1 MQTIITIVIICAILG
16 AIGALLACGRP
27 KDVAAGATSGAFWS
41 MGCMLRLVIFAILI
55 AAGIWLVNL
64 LLA

>member
-1 MQTIITIVIICAILG
+1 METIITIVIICAIIG
-16 AIGALLACGRP
+16 AIGALLAGGRP

>member
-16 AIGALLACGRP
+16 AIGALLAGGRP